1 MARKRTSRRV
11 DLERIKLTVAEG
23 LALVNALATGIG
35 TVPLAAAIVA
45 ALGPEKAATLITERK
60 GVRLTKEEVVELVKA
75 VYPLIPGATTKDKLI
90 WVVRTAEPAF
100 ATQERYLEV
109 IRYVKERIKLF
120 AAGLEYEPG
129 AGGTAPA
136 VTDRPSLDAH
146 PYTIS
151 GYGPVNAWWKMD
163 DALLVK
169 ILTRMQQKNVRV
181 FVVEAMGN
189 AGEDVLGIPAK
200 MAIVKQK
207 YLLVAK
213 TCDRLGL
220 WFNPIDF
227 NDNAGNGNYS
237 NGGVKL
243 EKRIA
248 PAKEFIEWQ
257 AQQGYQHCTFV
268 TPMAE
273 TQTSA
278 GRTLQAYAAKVL
290 GAAGFRL
297 CTNDGARPQSNASW
311 SQEFC
316 YHNVSTT
323 DWPKSNRAYV
333 LSDTG
338 TAIRAKRRSKLRQLS
353 GGNLNGPGQADAL
366 RKWLADGI
374 ARKQKIVAFYEFQ
387 YNQYNEAAIDALAAP
402 TGAGS
407 GTSDVPVPAGA
418 ILPSQV
424 RWLGPNFK
432 NAKVTR
438 QMVSASISGNH
449 LNFKLASPLNWPKSG
464 SKNVDGIGFL
474 IRKLGSEYVG
484 GKVEWCVSSRGW
496 YDIRT
501 NVEDGYNGST
511 MPKSGE
517 SVWCGIGHPSN
528 TSECTTLLKVVWP

>member
-23 LALVNALATGIG
+23 LALVNALETNIG
-35 TVPLAAAIVA
+35 TVPLAAALVA
-45 ALGPEKAATLITERK
+45 ALGPAKAATLITERK
-60 GVRLTKEEVVELVKA
+60 GVRLTKEEIVALVKEI
-75 VYPLIPGATTKDKLI
+75 YPLVPGSTVKDKLI
-90 WVVRTAEPAF
+90 WIVRMAEPAF
-100 ATQERYLEV
+100 DTQERYLAV

-120 AAGLEYEPG
+120 AAGQEYDPG
-129 AGGTAPA
+129 AGGTTPA
-136 VTDRPSLDAH
+136 ATDRPSLDSH

-151 GYGPVNAWWKMD
+151 GYGPVNAWWLMED
-163 DALLVK
+163 SLLVK

-189 AGEDVLGIPAK
+189 AGEDVLGTPAK

-227 NDNAGNGNYS
+227 NDNAGDGSYS

-257 AQQGYQHCTFV
+257 AQQGYQHCTFI

-278 GRTLQAYAAKVL
+278 GRSLQAYAAKVL

-297 CTNDGARPQSNASW
+297 CTNDPSRAQSNAAW

-316 YHNVSTT
+316 YHNTSVK

-338 TAIRAKRRSKLRQLS
+338 SAIRQLS
-353 GGNLNGPGQADAL
+353 GGSLNGPGQAAAL
-366 RKWLADGI
+366 SQWLADGI

-402 TGAGS
+402 TGPGS
-407 GTSDVPVPAGA
+407 GSSDVPVPAGA

-449 LNFKLASPLNWPKSG
+449 LNFKLASPLGWPKSG
-464 SKNVDGIGFL
+464 AKNVDGMGFL

-501 NVEDGYNGST
+501 NVVDGYNGST

-517 SVWCGIGHPSN
+517 TVWCGIGHPTN
-528 TSECTTLLKVVWP
+528 TSECTTLPKVVWP